1 MQACTELTLH
11 TSPLTRTA
19 AGRKEPSTAYSWVQE
34 AAGSPTVRFRASHGA
49 LQAAATAWLQEGTK
63 AKLS

>member
-34 AAGSPTVRFRASHGA
+34 GAGSCRQPHGA
-49 LQAAATAWLQEGTK
+49 LQAAATAWLQEGAK